1 MINASA
7 REKWRSRPRE
17 RNHEGWQERNDGF
30 RDILKTVATGE
41 SNYRN
46 GSLDRCSTAETWFSF
61 LKKFHEPRQLA
72 DFPPDSLQLS
82 QISSHFLLFFLFPFT
97 LIFFAR
103 FAIFPFS
110 LIYRLIS
117 AQILMR
123 TIASVEINFFVAF

>member
-7 REKWRSRPRE
+7 REKWRSCPRE

-82 QISSHFLLFFLFPFT
+82 QISSHFLPFFIFVLSHIFHPYCNFSFFPD
-97 LIFFAR
+97 
-103 FAIFPFS
+103 FP
-110 LIYRLIS
+110 INNS
-117 AQILMR
+117 AN
-123 TIASVEINFFVAF
+123 INAYHRVGRN